1 MGRWTQYDE
10 DSYRLPEG
18 MKRIGYDADTGRYT
32 FQDRD
37 GSLWTGAQGAE
48 FSEMT
53 RVSGPTRGRQADEGS
68 DDAHEDDMEAQL
80 STTRGDGYAPLSND
94 PLNTPMAHH
103 QGVNAGAYQNLLPF
117 LLMIGVFLLI
127 VWRYVFPAL
136 IPPESEPCP
145 TNTEAYWVKPG
156 DSCWAIANGHDCPFE
171 RFKELNPE
179 VNCDVLM
186 PGSTICLPIQPTTKP
201 TS

>member
-1 MGRWTQYDE
+1 
-10 DSYRLPEG
+10 
-18 MKRIGYDADTGRYT
+18 
-32 FQDRD
+32 
-37 GSLWTGAQGAE
+37 
-48 FSEMT
+48 
-53 RVSGPTRGRQADEGS
+53 
-68 DDAHEDDMEAQL
+68 MEAQL

-94 PLNTPMAHH
+94 PVRPSLHSLFSESCPCPFVTVPVGLGLGDTTRIRKLTPTPFYLFIFTMHLSLWFNVLYNYLLHPTQLNTPMAHH